1 VGIHTDT
8 GAKFGDVHCLSV
20 SASAVVFNTHTGCI
34 HGKELLVTYTSRLR
48 DHALKIGRDTR
59 IALVGAGQMG
69 RGFGNQLGRKE
80 GISLSIIIDT
90 DLERVKVVYADLG
103 ITDVVFSEDKEV
115 LSKAILDGKH
125 TGSTNANLVS
135 ELPVDLVVEGTGVP
149 DIGAQITYVEMDVTI
164 GPLLHKVA
172 TDNGV
177 IYAVCHGD
185 EPIEAKVLVDYA
197 RDLNFEIICAGK
209 GKNNPFEPLST
220 PDTVREIAIK
230 KKMNPKMLCSFTDGS
245 KTMTEM
251 VALANTTGLQL
262 SKRGMYGPASSVK
275 TLQDT
280 FALAVDGGVLDRPGV
295 VDYCTGDVAPGVFV
309 IVRHNDPYIAHE
321 MSYLAMGPGP
331 YFALYRPFHLASIE
345 APITVYRAILDRE
358 SSLYA
363 PHLNAEVVTMS
374 KKELAVGDVIDGIGG
389 YTVRGYADNA
399 LDAKRDNLVPI
410 GLIAGA
416 KIIKPIGV
424 GELLTYD
431 HVELNQDS
439 FIVALRKKQDE
450 LGLTYA
456 PDQK

>member
-1 VGIHTDT
+1 MTY
-8 GAKFGDVHCLSV
+8 
-20 SASAVVFNTHTGCI
+20 SA
-34 HGKELLVTYTSRLR
+34 RLAA
-48 DHALKIGRDTR
+48 HAQEIGRDTR

-69 RGFGNQLGRKE
+69 RGFGNQLGHMV
-80 GISLSIIIDT
+80 GISLAVVVDIDA
-90 DLERVKVVYADLG
+90 ERIKIVYADLG
-103 ITDVVFSEDKEV
+103 ISEIVFSDDKDV
-115 LSKAILDGKH
+115 LAQAILAGKPAG
-125 TGSTNANLVS
+125 TSNWQIVS
-135 ELPVDLVVEGTGVP
+135 ELPVDLVIEGTGIP
-149 DIGAQITYVEMDVTI
+149 DIGAHITHSSLLAKKDVAVLNVEMDVTI
-164 GPLLHKVA
+164 GPLLHKIA
-172 TDNGV
+172 TDNDV
-177 IYAVCHGD
+177 VYAVCHGD

-220 PDTVREIAIK
+220 PETVKETAIS

-262 SKRGMYGPASSVK
+262 SKRGMYGPPSSIK

-280 FALAVDGGVLDRPGV
+280 FALQVDGGILDRPGV

-358 SSLYA
+358 SSLFA
-363 PHLNAEVVTMS
+363 PHLNAEVVCMT
-374 KKELAVGDVIDGIGG
+374 KKDLAAGDVIDGIGG
-389 YTVRGYADNA
+389 YTVRGFADNA

-410 GLIAGA
+410 GLVAGA
-416 KIIKPIGV
+416 KIIKPISV

-431 HVELNQDS
+431 HVELDQNS
-439 FIVALRKKQDE
+439 IIVKLRRQQDE

-456 PDQK
+456 S

>member
-1 VGIHTDT
+1 M
-8 GAKFGDVHCLSV
+8 
-20 SASAVVFNTHTGCI
+20 
-34 HGKELLVTYTSRLR
+34 TYSTRLEE
-48 DHALKIGRDTR
+48 HARKIGRSTR

-69 RGFGNQLGRKE
+69 RGFGNQLGHMV
-80 GISLSIIIDT
+80 GISLSVVIDIEP
-90 DLERVKVVYADLG
+90 ERIKVVYADLG
-103 ITDVVFSEDKEV
+103 ITDIVFSDDKDV
-115 LSKAILDGKH
+115 LSQAILAGKH
-125 TGSTNANLVS
+125 TGTSNWKIVS
-135 ELPVDLVVEGTGVP
+135 ELPVDIVIEGTGIP
-149 DIGAQITYVEMDVTI
+149 DIGAHVTHSSLLAKKDVAVLNVEMDVTI
-164 GPLLHKVA
+164 GPLLHKIA

-220 PDTVREIAIK
+220 PDTVRETAIN

-262 SKRGMYGPASSVK
+262 SKRGMYGPPSSTK

-280 FALAVDGGVLDRPGV
+280 FALQADGGVLDRPGV

-309 IVRHNDPYIAHE
+309 VVRHNDPYIAHE

-358 SSLYA
+358 SSLFA
-363 PHLNAEVVTMS
+363 PHLNAEVVCMT
-374 KKELAVGDVIDGIGG
+374 KKDLIAGDVIDGIGG
-389 YTVRGYADNA
+389 YTVRGFADNA
-399 LDAKRDNLVPI
+399 LDAKHDNLVPI
-410 GLIAGA
+410 GLVAGA
-416 KIIKPIGV
+416 RIVKPIGV

-431 HVELNQDS
+431 HVELDEAS
-439 FIVALRKKQDE
+439 FIVQLRRQQDE

-456 PDQK
+456 S

>member
-1 VGIHTDT
+1 M
-8 GAKFGDVHCLSV
+8 
-20 SASAVVFNTHTGCI
+20 
-34 HGKELLVTYTSRLR
+34 TYSSRLEE
-48 DHALKIGRDTR
+48 HAKKIGRSTR

-69 RGFGNQLGRKE
+69 RGLGNQLGHMV
-80 GISLSIIIDT
+80 GISLSVVIDIEP
-90 DLERVKVVYADLG
+90 ERIKAVYADLG
-103 ITDVVFSEDKEV
+103 ITDIVFSDDKDV
-115 LSKAILDGKH
+115 LSQAILAGKH
-125 TGSTNANLVS
+125 TGTSNWKIVS
-135 ELPVDLVVEGTGVP
+135 ELPVDVVIEGTGIP
-149 DIGAQITYVEMDVTI
+149 DIGAHVTHSSLLAKKDVAVLNVEMDVTI
-164 GPLLHKVA
+164 GPLLHKIA

-220 PDTVREIAIK
+220 PDTVRETAIN

-262 SKRGMYGPASSVK
+262 SKRGMYGPPSSTK
-275 TLQDT
+275 TLQNT
-280 FALAVDGGVLDRPGV
+280 FALQADGGVLDRPGV

-309 IVRHNDPYIAHE
+309 VVRHNDPYIAHE

-358 SSLYA
+358 SSLFA
-363 PHLNAEVVTMS
+363 PHLNAEVVCMT
-374 KKELAVGDVIDGIGG
+374 KKDLIVGDVIDGIGG
-389 YTVRGYADNA
+389 YTVRGFADNA
-399 LDAKRDNLVPI
+399 LDAKHDNLVPI
-410 GLIAGA
+410 GLVAGA
-416 KIIKPIGV
+416 RIIKPIGV

-431 HVELNQDS
+431 HVELDEES
-439 FIVALRKKQDE
+439 FIVHLRRQQDE

-456 PDQK
+456 S

>member
-1 VGIHTDT
+1 MTY
-8 GAKFGDVHCLSV
+8 
-20 SASAVVFNTHTGCI
+20 SA
-34 HGKELLVTYTSRLR
+34 RLEE
-48 DHALKIGRDTR
+48 HARKIGRSTR

-69 RGFGNQLGRKE
+69 RGFGNQLGHMV
-80 GISLSIIIDT
+80 GISLSVVIDIEP
-90 DLERVKVVYADLG
+90 ERIKVVYADLG
-103 ITDVVFSEDKEV
+103 ITDIVFSDDKDV
-115 LSKAILDGKH
+115 LSQAILAGKH
-125 TGSTNANLVS
+125 TGTSNWKIVS
-135 ELPVDLVVEGTGVP
+135 ELPVDVVIEGTGIP
-149 DIGAQITYVEMDVTI
+149 DIGAHVTHSSLLAKKDVAVLNVEMDVTI
-164 GPLLHKVA
+164 GPLLHKIA

-220 PDTVREIAIK
+220 PDTVRETATN

-262 SKRGMYGPASSVK
+262 SKRGMYGPPSSVK

-280 FALAVDGGVLDRPGV
+280 FALQADGGVLDRPGV

-309 IVRHNDPYIAHE
+309 VVRHNDPYIAHE

-358 SSLYA
+358 SSLFA
-363 PHLNAEVVTMS
+363 PHLNAEVVCMT
-374 KKELAVGDVIDGIGG
+374 KKDLIAGDVIDGIGG
-389 YTVRGYADNA
+389 YTVRGFADNA

-410 GLIAGA
+410 GLVAGA
-416 KIIKPIGV
+416 RIVKPIGV

-431 HVELNQDS
+431 HVELAEES
-439 FIVALRKKQDE
+439 FIVQLRRQQDE

-456 PDQK
+456 S